1 VPCAQARTLY
11 RVNAEVLGAPVL
23 DAPELEALV
32 LAVAWPGGG
41 GLEEPCRTASVVNAG
56 CATPSPRRRC
66 CPCART
72 AIFLRPLFLYV
83 LLAMWTPT
91 RCQSYL

>member
-1 VPCAQARTLY
+1 
-11 RVNAEVLGAPVL
+11 VLGAPVL

-32 LAVAWPGGG
+32 LAVAWPGDG
-41 GLEEPCRTASVVNAG
+41 GLEEPCRTSSVVNAG
-56 CATPSPRRRC
+56 CATPMSRHRC
-66 CPCART
+66 CPSART
-72 AIFLRPLFLYV
+72 TIFLRPLFWSV